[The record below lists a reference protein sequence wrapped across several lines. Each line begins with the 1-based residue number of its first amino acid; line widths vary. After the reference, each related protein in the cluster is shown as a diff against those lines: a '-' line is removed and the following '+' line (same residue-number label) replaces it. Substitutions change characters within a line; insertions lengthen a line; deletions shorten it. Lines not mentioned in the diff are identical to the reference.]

1 MLRCGEWAHGDSPIL
16 RIVNVRAQRLR
27 AVRKTLWIVLGL
39 NFAVAAAK
47 LGYGLFSGSVAMT
60 ADGFHSLFD
69 GSSNVIGLLGIAL
82 AARPPDE
89 GHPYGHGKYETYA
102 AAAIGG
108 MLVVAAWEVG
118 RSAIEGLSSSAQPP
132 EVTAISF
139 IVMLGTLAMN
149 IGVTTYE
156 RRIGKRVGSD
166 ILLADASHTA
176 SDIIVSLGVI
186 GSLIAVRLGYPAA
199 DPIIALV
206 VALAIIRT
214 AVSVLARAEATF
226 SDRARL
232 DADEVCGVVRGVDGV
247 LGCHSVRTRGS
258 MSEVFVDLHAEVDPD
273 ATVEEGHRAAAD
285 VADRVRDAFP
295 QVVDVLVHLC
305 PAGARHPG

>member
-1 MLRCGEWAHGDSPIL
+1 M
-16 RIVNVRAQRLR
+16 RAERLR

-118 RSAIEGLSSSAQPP
+118 RSAIEGFSSGAQPP

-139 IVMLGTLAMN
+139 IVMLGTLATN

-186 GSLIAVRLGYPAA
+186 GSLIAVKLGYPAA
-199 DPIIALV
+199 DPVIALL

-232 DADEVCGVVRGVDGV
+232 DADEVCRVVRGVDGV
-247 LGCHSVRTRGS
+247 QGCHSVRTRGS
-258 MSEVFVDLHAEVDPD
+258 MSEVFVDLHAEVDPE
-273 ATVEEGHRAAAD
+273 ATVEEGHRASAS
-285 VADRVRDAFP
+285 VAVRVKEAFP
-295 QVVDVLVHLC
+295 EVVDVLVHLC